1 MAKKVTSRPGLF
13 GNINHYDERGRKIG
27 ESRPGLFGD
36 TVHYDAK
43 GRRVGESDQGV
54 FGWFNTR
61 LEDD

>member
-1 MAKKVTSRPGLF
+1 MAKKVTSRPGHF

-36 TVHYDAK
+36 TIHYDAK
-43 GRRVGESDQGV
+43 GNKVGESDQGL